1 MYKKSVTKVT
11 QSVVLEGNTPAK
23 QIAQE
28 INKPYSTLL
37 REVNPFDSSA
47 KLGVETVLEIMKVT
61 SDIEPLRFIARE
73 MGFDLVPAAAKD
85 CARYG
90 VGDSIGIDF
99 ESDER
104 IRRAAV

>member
-11 QSVVLEGNTPAK
+11 QSVVLEGKTPAK

-61 SDIEPLRFIARE
+61 SDIEPLRFLARE
-73 MGFDLVPAAAKD
+73 LGFDLVPAAK
-85 CARYG
+85 
-90 VGDSIGIDF
+90 GDHSGYPIGIDF
-99 ESDER
+99 DRDER